1 MLIKNYIKSN
11 LNYVTKF
18 ELLENPLQPYTFHHH
33 SFLIFYLFVDYS
45 LFVSSFSALTFG
57 PHQGNTGK
65 TLTLLEKGDMFT
77 LRNPQRLTTQVPNL
91 LSMEKFGNRR

>member
-1 MLIKNYIKSN
+1 MFIKNYIKSN
-11 LNYVTKF
+11 LNYVTEF

-33 SFLIFYLFVDYS
+33 SFLTFNPLVNYV
-45 LFVSSFSALTFG
+45 LFVSSFSALTFD
-57 PHQGNTGK
+57 PHQDNTGK
-65 TLTLLEKGDMFT
+65 TLTLWEKGDMFT